1 MKKVF
6 CLMLLLIITIFS
18 FGNNSRTYSEQENQK
33 LRIGYVESERLDN
46 FSRNLSG
53 ILANF
58 IDLGLII
65 SNYKADLNEV
75 DTLKIWNDICNNYSS
90 DKIELV
96 KDMYFNVKE
105 MRDSEYS
112 KMVNRDDVDLIIV
125 MGTVAGKYFFENE
138 TKNKFMVFA
147 CADPVSAGI
156 IKSEAERYKDNCFAH
171 LDRTRY
177 ERQIIASHNILKFK
191 KIGVVYQDTAEA
203 FSYSAIDKLR
213 KLSNELNFEIVERHV
228 VESQNENDYN
238 RYYKD
243 LKQAYKELVEEGIDS
258 LYITTATIENDKLLG
273 LLEPDVYANNIP
285 TIAQF
290 SEEQVKYGALMGF
303 VINDAMEQG
312 YFAATQIKAYL
323 EGTPFNELEQV
334 NDDTP
339 KMSLNYDIA
348 KCINL
353 KIPFSTLLIID
364 KIYADKTNS

>member
-46 FSRNLSG
+46 FSRNFSG

-58 IDLGLII
+58 IVLGLII

>member
-1 MKKVF
+1 MKKLF
-6 CLMLLLIITIFS
+6 SLILAAIFMFFS
-18 FGNNSRTYSEQENQK
+18 FDNRFQTYSETENQK

-53 ILANF
+53 ILASF
-58 IDLGLII
+58 IDLGLIN
-65 SNYKADLNEV
+65 SSYKVDLNEL
-75 DTLKIWNDICNNYSS
+75 DTLKIWNDICDNYSS

-96 KDMYFNVKE
+96 KNMYFNVKE
-105 MRDSEYS
+105 LSESEYS
-112 KMVNRDDVDLIIV
+112 QMVNRDDVDLIIA
-125 MGTVAGKYFFENE
+125 MGTVAGKYFLENE

-156 IKSEAERYKDNCFAH
+156 IKSETERYTDNSFAH

-177 ERQIIASHNILKFK
+177 ARQIIASHNILKFK

-213 KLSNELNFEIVERHV
+213 KLSAELNFEIVEKHV
-228 VESQNENDYN
+228 VESQNENDYD
-238 RYYKD
+238 RYYRD

-258 LYITTATIENDKLLG
+258 LYITTATIENDNLLG
-273 LLEPDVYANNIP
+273 LLEPDIYANNIP

-290 SEEQVKYGALMGF
+290 SEEQVEYGALMGF

-323 EGTPFNELEQV
+323 EGTPFNQLEQV